1 MRENEG
7 GRLRL
12 TPAMQAGIV
21 NTLWTLEDLCD
32 AVMAGE

>member
-7 GRLRL
+7 GRMRL

-21 NTLWTLEDLCD
+21 NTLWTLEDLYN
-32 AVMAGE
+32 AVLQA